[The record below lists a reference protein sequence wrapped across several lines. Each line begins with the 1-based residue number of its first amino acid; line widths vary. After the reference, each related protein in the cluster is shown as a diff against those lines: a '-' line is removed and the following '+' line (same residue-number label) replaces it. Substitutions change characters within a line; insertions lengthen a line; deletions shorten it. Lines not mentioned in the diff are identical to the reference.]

1 MQDTLIQEW
10 AVAETAARRLE
21 EGVSLNATLVV
32 NTASGAEGEVK
43 RFFDDASS
51 LSALQQLLKEG
62 GFAISAI
69 RTARVFTQSAGQE
82 DVFTCYDGV
91 LSAGETDV
99 DCGGVCS
106 AKCKRGKTCVADEDC
121 ESGTCKEGVCKGWKT
136 SSGLTVFIVIVVVV
150 LVACVVIFVLVRS
163 DRKKQ
168 KQASESKLK
177 EIEMVKQQHE
187 AEIQD
192 LEKLDAKEEEEMKK
206 LEKHLQKKQKK
217 RANRQRGADQGSATV
232 NMESVDAAMSSAVNP
247 AASSAVNPAVSSAVN
262 PAENPETP
270 ANANAS
276 SDHPNTA
283 SSTAPVNPVES
294 ATTTENTAA
303 PNPSSAT
310 NPTNEPS
317 SALSTGS
324 HDSDLPMEPRA

>member
-10 AVAETAARRLE
+10 AVAETAGRRLE

-32 NTASGAEGEVK
+32 NTPSGSEGEVK

-62 GFAISAI
+62 GFAINAI
-69 RTARVFTQSAGQE
+69 RTTRVFTQSAGQE

-106 AKCKRGKTCVADEDC
+106 AKCKRGKTCGADEDC

-247 AASSAVNPAVSSAVN
+247 AVSSAVN

-294 ATTTENTAA
+294 ATTTENATA

>member
-1 MQDTLIQEW
+1 M
-10 AVAETAARRLE
+10 AETAGRRLE

-106 AKCKRGKTCVADEDC
+106 AKCKRGKTCGADEDC

-247 AASSAVNPAVSSAVN
+247 AVSSAVN

-294 ATTTENTAA
+294 ATTTENATA

>member
-1 MQDTLIQEW
+1 M
-10 AVAETAARRLE
+10 AETAGRRLE

-32 NTASGAEGEVK
+32 NTPSGSEGEVK
-43 RFFDDASS
+43 RFFDDESS

-62 GFAISAI
+62 GFAINAI
-69 RTARVFTQSAGQE
+69 RTTRVFTQSAGQE

-106 AKCKRGKTCVADEDC
+106 AKCKRGKTCGADEDC

-232 NMESVDAAMSSAVNP
+232 NMESVDAAVSSAVNP

-294 ATTTENTAA
+294 ATTTENATA

>member
-1 MQDTLIQEW
+1 M
-10 AVAETAARRLE
+10 AETAGRRLE

-32 NTASGAEGEVK
+32 NTPSGAEGEVK
-43 RFFDDASS
+43 RFFDDESS

-62 GFAISAI
+62 GFAINAI
-69 RTARVFTQSAGQE
+69 RTTRVFTQSAGQE

-106 AKCKRGKTCVADEDC
+106 AKCKRGKTCGADEDC

-294 ATTTENTAA
+294 ATTTENATA

>member
-1 MQDTLIQEW
+1 M
-10 AVAETAARRLE
+10 AETAGRRLE

-106 AKCKRGKTCVADEDC
+106 AKCKRGKTCGADEDC

-232 NMESVDAAMSSAVNP
+232 NMESVDAA
-247 AASSAVNPAVSSAVN
+247 VSSAVN

-283 SSTAPVNPVES
+283 SSTASVNPVES
-294 ATTTENTAA
+294 ATTTENATA

>member
-1 MQDTLIQEW
+1 M
-10 AVAETAARRLE
+10 AETAGRRLE

-43 RFFDDASS
+43 RFFDDESS

-62 GFAISAI
+62 GFAINAI
-69 RTARVFTQSAGQE
+69 RTTRVFTQSAGQE

-106 AKCKRGKTCVADEDC
+106 AKCKRGKTCGADEDC

-294 ATTTENTAA
+294 ATTTENATA

>member
-1 MQDTLIQEW
+1 M
-10 AVAETAARRLE
+10 AETAGRRLE
-21 EGVSLNATLVV
+21 DGVSLNATLVV

-62 GFAISAI
+62 GFAINAI
-69 RTARVFTQSAGQE
+69 RTTRVFTQSAGQE

-106 AKCKRGKTCVADEDC
+106 AKCKRGKTCGADEDC

-294 ATTTENTAA
+294 ATTTENATA

>member
-1 MQDTLIQEW
+1 M
-10 AVAETAARRLE
+10 AETAGRRLE

-32 NTASGAEGEVK
+32 NTPSGSEGEVK
-43 RFFDDASS
+43 RFFDDESS

-62 GFAISAI
+62 GFAINAI
-69 RTARVFTQSAGQE
+69 RTTRVFTQSAGQE

-106 AKCKRGKTCVADEDC
+106 AKCKRGKTCGADEDC

-247 AASSAVNPAVSSAVN
+247 AASSAVNPA
-262 PAENPETP
+262 ENPETP

-294 ATTTENTAA
+294 ATTTENATA

>member
-1 MQDTLIQEW
+1 M
-10 AVAETAARRLE
+10 AETAGRRLE

-32 NTASGAEGEVK
+32 NTPSGSEGEVK
-43 RFFDDASS
+43 RFFDDESS

-62 GFAISAI
+62 GFAINAI
-69 RTARVFTQSAGQE
+69 RTTRVFTQSAGQE

-106 AKCKRGKTCVADEDC
+106 AKCKRGKTCGADEDC

-294 ATTTENTAA
+294 ATTTENATA

>member
-1 MQDTLIQEW
+1 M
-10 AVAETAARRLE
+10 AETAGRRLE

-32 NTASGAEGEVK
+32 NTPSGSEGEVK

-62 GFAISAI
+62 GFAINAI
-69 RTARVFTQSAGQE
+69 RTTRVFTQSAGQE

-106 AKCKRGKTCVADEDC
+106 AKCKRGKTCGADEDC

-247 AASSAVNPAVSSAVN
+247 AASSAVNPA
-262 PAENPETP
+262 ENPETP

-294 ATTTENTAA
+294 ATTTENATA

>member
-10 AVAETAARRLE
+10 TVAETAARRLE

-32 NTASGAEGEVK
+32 NTPSGSEGEVK

-69 RTARVFTQSAGQE
+69 RTTRVFTQSAGQE

-121 ESGTCKEGVCKGWKT
+121 ESGTCKEGVCKGWKM

-192 LEKLDAKEEEEMKK
+192 LEKLDAKE
-206 LEKHLQKKQKK
+206 
-217 RANRQRGADQGSATV
+217 
-232 NMESVDAAMSSAVNP
+232 
-247 AASSAVNPAVSSAVN
+247 
-262 PAENPETP
+262 
-270 ANANAS
+270 
-276 SDHPNTA
+276 
-283 SSTAPVNPVES
+283 
-294 ATTTENTAA
+294 
-303 PNPSSAT
+303 
-310 NPTNEPS
+310 
-317 SALSTGS
+317 
-324 HDSDLPMEPRA
+324 

>member
-1 MQDTLIQEW
+1 M
-10 AVAETAARRLE
+10 AETAGRRLE

-43 RFFDDASS
+43 RFFDDESS

-106 AKCKRGKTCVADEDC
+106 AKCKRGKTCGADEDC

-247 AASSAVNPAVSSAVN
+247 AVSSAVNPAVN

-294 ATTTENTAA
+294 ATTTENATA

>member
-1 MQDTLIQEW
+1 M
-10 AVAETAARRLE
+10 AETAGRRLE

-217 RANRQRGADQGSATV
+217 NEGAD
-232 NMESVDAAMSSAVNP
+232 
-247 AASSAVNPAVSSAVN
+247 
-262 PAENPETP
+262 
-270 ANANAS
+270 
-276 SDHPNTA
+276 
-283 SSTAPVNPVES
+283 
-294 ATTTENTAA
+294 
-303 PNPSSAT
+303 
-310 NPTNEPS
+310 
-317 SALSTGS
+317 L
-324 HDSDLPMEPRA
+324 

>member
-32 NTASGAEGEVK
+32 NTPSGSEGEVK

-62 GFAISAI
+62 GFAINAI
-69 RTARVFTQSAGQE
+69 RTTRVFTQSAGQE

-106 AKCKRGKTCVADEDC
+106 AKCKRGKTCGADEDC

-294 ATTTENTAA
+294 ATTTENATA

>member
-1 MQDTLIQEW
+1 M
-10 AVAETAARRLE
+10 AETAGRRLE

-32 NTASGAEGEVK
+32 NTPSGSEGEVK

-69 RTARVFTQSAGQE
+69 RTTRVFTQSAGQE

-232 NMESVDAAMSSAVNP
+232 NMESVDAAVSSAVNP
-247 AASSAVNPAVSSAVN
+247 AASSAVNPAV
-262 PAENPETP
+262 NPETP

-276 SDHPNTA
+276 SDHPETA
-283 SSTAPVNPVES
+283 SSAAPVNPVES
-294 ATTTENTAA
+294 ATTTENAAA

>member
-1 MQDTLIQEW
+1 M
-10 AVAETAARRLE
+10 AETAGRRLE

-62 GFAISAI
+62 GFAINAI
-69 RTARVFTQSAGQE
+69 RTTRVFTQSAGQE

-106 AKCKRGKTCVADEDC
+106 AKCKRGKTCGADEDC

-150 LVACVVIFVLVRS
+150 LVACVVIFMLVRS

-294 ATTTENTAA
+294 ATTTENATA

>member
-32 NTASGAEGEVK
+32 NTPSGSEGEVK

-62 GFAISAI
+62 GFAINAI
-69 RTARVFTQSAGQE
+69 RTTRVFTQSAGQE

-106 AKCKRGKTCVADEDC
+106 AKCKRGKTCGADEDC

-247 AASSAVNPAVSSAVN
+247 A
-262 PAENPETP
+262 ENPETP

-294 ATTTENTAA
+294 ATTTENATA

>member
-10 AVAETAARRLE
+10 AVAETAGRRLE

-106 AKCKRGKTCVADEDC
+106 AKCKRGKTCGADEDC
-121 ESGTCKEGVCKGWKT
+121 ESGTCKKGVCKGWKT

-247 AASSAVNPAVSSAVN
+247 A
-262 PAENPETP
+262 ENPETP

-294 ATTTENTAA
+294 ATTTENATA

>member
-106 AKCKRGKTCVADEDC
+106 AKCKRGKTCGADEDC

-247 AASSAVNPAVSSAVN
+247 AVSSAVN

>member
-1 MQDTLIQEW
+1 M
-10 AVAETAARRLE
+10 AETAGRRLE

-32 NTASGAEGEVK
+32 NTPSGSEGEVK

-62 GFAISAI
+62 GFAINAI
-69 RTARVFTQSAGQE
+69 RTTRVFTQSAGQE

-106 AKCKRGKTCVADEDC
+106 AKCKRGKTCGADEDC

-294 ATTTENTAA
+294 ATTTENATA

>member
-10 AVAETAARRLE
+10 AVAETAGRRLE

-32 NTASGAEGEVK
+32 NTPSGSEGEVK
-43 RFFDDASS
+43 RFFDDESS

-62 GFAISAI
+62 GFAINAI
-69 RTARVFTQSAGQE
+69 RTTRVFTQSAGQE

-106 AKCKRGKTCVADEDC
+106 AKCKRGKTCGADEDC

-232 NMESVDAAMSSAVNP
+232 NMESVDAAVSSAVNP

-294 ATTTENTAA
+294 ATTTENATA

>member
-10 AVAETAARRLE
+10 AVAETAGRRLE

-32 NTASGAEGEVK
+32 NTPSGSEGEVK

-62 GFAISAI
+62 GFAINAI
-69 RTARVFTQSAGQE
+69 RTTRVFTQSAGQE

-106 AKCKRGKTCVADEDC
+106 AKCKRGKTCGADEDC

-247 AASSAVNPAVSSAVN
+247 AASSAVNPA
-262 PAENPETP
+262 ENPETP

-294 ATTTENTAA
+294 ATTTENATA

>member
-10 AVAETAARRLE
+10 TVAETAARRLE

-32 NTASGAEGEVK
+32 NTPSGSEGEVK

-69 RTARVFTQSAGQE
+69 RTTRVFTQSAGQE

-106 AKCKRGKTCVADEDC
+106 AKCKRGKTCGADEDC

-232 NMESVDAAMSSAVNP
+232 NMESVDAAV
-247 AASSAVNPAVSSAVN
+247 SSAVNPAVSSAVN
-262 PAENPETP
+262 PAVSSVENPAVNPETP

-276 SDHPNTA
+276 SDHPETA
-283 SSTAPVNPVES
+283 SSAAPVNPVES
-294 ATTTENTAA
+294 ATTTENAAA

>member
-1 MQDTLIQEW
+1 M
-10 AVAETAARRLE
+10 AETAGRRLE

-43 RFFDDASS
+43 RFFDDESS

-62 GFAISAI
+62 GFAINAI
-69 RTARVFTQSAGQE
+69 RTTRVFTQSAGQE

-106 AKCKRGKTCVADEDC
+106 AKCKRGKTCGADEDC

-247 AASSAVNPAVSSAVN
+247 AASSAVNPA
-262 PAENPETP
+262 ENPETP

-294 ATTTENTAA
+294 ATTTENATA